1 MVSLDI
7 ERQSL
12 SFTLVDSILKRNEH
26 REARASR
33 LHAPPP
39 LYTSTVRVTRG
50 AGRLIELERRPARAR
65 AQVG

>member
-26 REARASR
+26 REARRKPALLDYMHR
-33 LHAPPP
+33 LR
-39 LYTSTVRVTRG
+39 STRLPYALRAVQG
-50 AGRLIELERRPARAR
+50 A
-65 AQVG
+65 